1 MNEKILSTLRELDL
15 TQSEAKIYL
24 AVLESGKTTI
34 SEIAKKTQLHR
45 RNIYD
50 CLSTLLDKGLVFN
63 ILGEQ
68 QNFYGSITPEKL
80 IELIESKEIA
90 LNAILPSLQEL
101 YTKEHVL
108 ERALIYKGVEGF
120 KRYLQDILNVGKD
133 VHCIGAKGGW
143 ASANLGDFAQWFE
156 EERMTKNMKVF
167 NLFDAEM
174 REKVTQE
181 KPLYTKFAEYRFL
194 PAEYSTASA
203 IDIFGDHV
211 VIFTGLQMEKIDD
224 HVTLF
229 VIINSDL
236 ADSYRIWFQCMWDYS
251 SI

>member
-1 MNEKILSTLRELDL
+1 MNEQILATLHELDL

-90 LNAILPSLQEL
+90 LNKILPELQKL
-101 YTKEHVL
+101 YTKDHVL
-108 ERALIYKGVEGF
+108 ERAVIYKGIDGF
-120 KRYLQDILNVGKD
+120 KHYMQDILTVGKD
-133 VHCIGAKGGW
+133 VYCIGAKGGW
-143 ASANLGDFAQWFE
+143 ASSLLGDFSQWFE
-156 EERMTKNMKVF
+156 EERIAKKIKVH
-167 NLFDAEM
+167 NLFDAQM
-174 REKVTQE
+174 RKKIETE
-181 KPLYTKFAEYRFL
+181 KPLFNTFAEHRFL
-194 PAEYSTASA
+194 PESYATHSA
-203 IDIFGDHV
+203 IDIFGDHL
-211 VIFTGLQMEKIDD
+211 VIFTGLDIERITDD
-224 HVTLF
+224 VTLF
-229 VIINSDL
+229 VVTDADL
-236 ADSYRIWFQCMWDYS
+236 ADSYRTWFQFMWDHS
-251 SI
+251 QT

>member
-1 MNEKILSTLRELDL
+1 MNEQILSALRELDL

-34 SEIAKKTQLHR
+34 SEIAQKTQLHR

-80 IELIESKEIA
+80 IELVESKEIA

-101 YTKEHVL
+101 YTKDHVL

-120 KRYLQDILNVGKD
+120 KKYLQDILNAEKD
-133 VHCIGAKGGW
+133 VYCIGAKGGW
-143 ASANLGDFAQWFE
+143 ASLNIGDFSQWFE
-156 EERMTKNMKVF
+156 EERVAKKINVH
-167 NLFDAEM
+167 NLFDASM
-174 REKVTQE
+174 RQSIATK
-181 KPLYTKFAEYRFL
+181 KPLYNTHAKHRFL
-194 PAEYSTASA
+194 PEAYATHSA
-203 IDIFGDHV
+203 IDIFGDHI
-211 VIFTGLQMEKIDD
+211 VIFTGLDVEKIDD
-224 HVTLF
+224 NVTLF

-236 ADSYRIWFQCMWDYS
+236 ADSYRIWFQCMWDHS